1 MDNDYALS
9 TVPPEARN
17 NSGRFW
23 NLYAGEHAAGTE
35 FMIGPLFIAAG
46 VGARD
51 LLLGLL
57 LGNLMAVL
65 TWRGLTMPLAATWRL
80 TLYRQIEIVAGRKF
94 VTVYNLANALL
105 FCALAGAMVT
115 VSATA
120 VGVVVP
126 ISMPELNAFWP
137 TGAGWIVVVTI
148 IGVLFTLF
156 AAVGYE
162 WVARVANWCAPL
174 LLVGFLACGLTALPK
189 LGVHSF
195 GDFSR
200 LADEIWTGGEPLSG
214 QTKFTFWHVF
224 FFAWCCNA
232 AMHLGMADL
241 SILRFAKSRTA
252 GWAPAGGMFLGHY
265 MAWVAASLLYAV
277 QLRADPTNTAVLPG
291 PLSYEAIGIAGLLCV
306 ILAGWTTANPT
317 IYRAGLAVHA
327 LRPSSSRFAVT
338 CLIGLVVTIIA
349 MFPVI
354 AMRLLDFVG
363 LYGMILA
370 PVGALLAVDHFIL
383 RRGQAAPAATPRK
396 HGTWMFY
403 TAWLGALALCALPLT
418 QGVFASFLTVP
429 AWLLCGAIFWILCKI
444 GAHSAT
450 SAS

>member
-1 MDNDYALS
+1 MDNDYALEP
-9 TVPPEARN
+9 VPPTARGN
-17 NSGRFW
+17 TGRFW

-57 LGNLMAVL
+57 LGNLCAVL
-65 TWRGLTMPLAATWRL
+65 TWRGLTMPIAAEWRL
-80 TLYRQIEIVAGRKF
+80 TLYRQLEIVAGRKF

-126 ISMPELNAFWP
+126 IPMPQLDAFWP
-137 TGAGWIVVVTI
+137 TGAGWIAVVAV
-148 IGVLFTLF
+148 IGALFTLF
-156 AAVGYE
+156 AAIGYE

-174 LLVGFLACGLTALPK
+174 LLVGFLACGLVALPK
-189 LGVHSF
+189 LDVHGL
-195 GDFSR
+195 GDFAR
-200 LADEIWTGGEPLSG
+200 LAGEIWTGGEPLPG
-214 QTKFTFWHVF
+214 QIKFTFWHVF
-224 FFAWCCNA
+224 FFTWCCNA

-241 SILRFAKSRTA
+241 SILRFAKSRSA
-252 GWAPAGGMFLGHY
+252 GWAPAGGMYLGHY
-265 MAWVAASLLYAV
+265 MAWIAASLLYAV
-277 QLRADPTNTAVLPG
+277 QLRADPASTAVLPG
-291 PLSYEAIGIAGLLCV
+291 PLAYNAIGIAGLLCV
-306 ILAGWTTANPT
+306 IVAGWTTANPT

-327 LRPSSSRFAVT
+327 LWPGSSRFLVT
-338 CLIGLVVTIIA
+338 AGIGLVVTIIA
-349 MFPVI
+349 MFPII

-383 RRGQAAPAATPRK
+383 RKGRAAPGAAPRQRDA
-396 HGTWMFY
+396 WMFY
-403 TAWLGALALCALPLT
+403 AAWFGALALCAIPLR

-429 AWLLCGAIFWILCKI
+429 AWLLCGALFWALHKFAAKS
-444 GAHSAT
+444 GQAN
-450 SAS
+450 

>member
-1 MDNDYALS
+1 MDHDFAL
-9 TVPPEARN
+9 TAVPPEARN
-17 NSGRFW
+17 RTGRFW

-46 VGARD
+46 IGARD

-57 LGNLMAVL
+57 LGNFLAVL
-65 TWRGLTMPLAATWRL
+65 TWRALTMPVAATWRL
-80 TLYRQIEIVAGRKF
+80 TLYRQLELVAGRKF

-126 ISMPELNAFWP
+126 ITMPQLNEFWP
-137 TGAGWIVVVTI
+137 TGAGWVVVVAI
-148 IGVLFTLF
+148 IGALFILF
-156 AAVGYE
+156 AAIGYE

-195 GDFSR
+195 SDFTR
-200 LADEIWTGGEPLSG
+200 LSGEIWTGGDPLPG
-214 QTKFTFWHVF
+214 QTKFTFWHVLF
-224 FFAWCCNA
+224 FSWCCNA
-232 AMHLGMADL
+232 AMHFGMADL
-241 SILRFAKSRTA
+241 SILRFAKSRAA
-252 GWAPAGGMFLGHY
+252 GWAPAGGMYLGHY

-291 PLSYEAIGIAGLLCV
+291 PLAYGAIGIAGLLCV
-306 ILAGWTTANPT
+306 IIAGWTTANPT

-327 LRPSSSRFAVT
+327 LRPTSSRFLVT
-338 CLIGLVVTIIA
+338 CGVGVVVTLVG

-363 LYGMILA
+363 LYGTILA
-370 PVGALLAVDHFIL
+370 PVGAMLAVDHFIL
-383 RRGQAAPAATPRK
+383 RRGQAAPEAAPAT
-396 HGTWMFY
+396 GG
-403 TAWLGALALCALPLT
+403 AWRYYLAWFGALALCAIPLSR
-418 QGVFASFLTVP
+418 GVFASFLTVP
-429 AWLLCGAIFWILCKI
+429 AWLLCGLLFLGLHKL
-444 GAHSAT
+444 GRPGVNPSA
-450 SAS
+450 

>member
-1 MDNDYALS
+1 MDHDYAQS
-9 TVPPEARN
+9 PVPPAARG
-17 NSGRFW
+17 STPRFW

-57 LGNLMAVL
+57 LGNLFAVL
-65 TWRGLTMPLAATWRL
+65 TWRTLTMPVAAEWRL
-80 TLYRQIEIVAGRKF
+80 TLYRQLEIVAGKKF

-126 ISMPELNAFWP
+126 IPMPELNEFWP
-137 TGAGWIVVVTI
+137 TGAGWIVVVAI
-148 IGVLFTLF
+148 IGALFTLF
-156 AAVGYE
+156 AAIGYE

-174 LLVGFLACGLTALPK
+174 LMVGFLACGLTALPK
-189 LGVHSF
+189 LGVHNF
-195 GDFSR
+195 GDFTR
-200 LADEIWTGGEPLSG
+200 LAGEIWSGGDPLPG

-224 FFAWCCNA
+224 FFSWCCNA
-232 AMHLGMADL
+232 AMHFGMADL
-241 SILRFAKSRTA
+241 SILRFAKSRAA
-252 GWAPAGGMFLGHY
+252 GWAPAGGMYLGHY

-291 PLSYEAIGIAGLLCV
+291 PLAYNAIGIFGLLCV
-306 ILAGWTTANPT
+306 IVAGWTTANPT

-327 LRPSSSRFAVT
+327 LHPTSSRFLVT
-338 CLIGLVVTIIA
+338 CAVGVVVTIIG

-363 LYGMILA
+363 LYGTILA
-370 PVGALLAVDHFIL
+370 PVGALLAVDHFIV
-383 RRGQAAPAATPRK
+383 RKGQAAPESPARS

-403 TAWLGALALCALPLT
+403 AAWLGALALCAIPLT
-418 QGVFASFLTVP
+418 RGVFASFLTVP
-429 AWLLCGAIFWILCKI
+429 AWLLCGSLFLVLYKI
-444 GAHSAT
+444 VPARQTQLA
-450 SAS
+450 